1 MKEWFEWIEK
11 AGIENMKLHHVSAD
25 NLAKDAATT
34 LTVLLAGMGGSFTYA
49 VKVFDTGTWNWLTVG
64 ATALTLWFAILGF
77 YLVIKCLMA
86 TPIPQIY
93 NEPAN
98 LSVSGI
104 DFDDV
109 RRQEL
114 DNLQARINEA
124 ARRNR
129 LIARQLN
136 VVRRLAVSSPL
147 IFIGSAIVFRWWW

>member
-1 MKEWFEWIEK
+1 
-11 AGIENMKLHHVSAD
+11 
-25 NLAKDAATT
+25 
-34 LTVLLAGMGGSFTYA
+34 
-49 VKVFDTGTWNWLTVG
+49 
-64 ATALTLWFAILGF
+64 
-77 YLVIKCLMA
+77 VIKCLMA